1 MHKNNY
7 EIDHGTYQQIEAETE
22 PAKKRGKVRA
32 AVASC
37 ALAAMLA
44 IGGTAAYLT
53 AQDSV
58 VNEFELD
65 TNMAI
70 DLTEPSFDSTQPMEV
85 VPAQPVAKD
94 PTVTNTGTV
103 EQYAIVQVK
112 IPVFTGSVAGEDGK
126 SVDVVDHDL
135 YTFVANEGWEQLGE
149 AAVEDGYRTYTYGY
163 TDSLAGSDSATLFDS
178 VTVANLTKSIELGSY
193 DIPVNAY
200 AIQKQGMADVSAA
213 WAAYQAQEV
222 AAATDTTD

>member
-1 MHKNNY
+1 MHMNNTN
-7 EIDHGTYQQIEAETE
+7 IDHSTYQQIEAETE

-70 DLTEPSFDSTQPMEV
+70 DLTEPSFDSSQPMEV

-112 IPVFTGSVAGEDGK
+112 IPVFTGSIVGDEGK
-126 SVDVVDHDL
+126 SVEVTDHDL
-135 YTFVANEGWEQLGE
+135 YSFTAKDGWEQLGE
-149 AAVEDGYRTYTYGY
+149 ATVADGYRTYTYGH
-163 TDSLAGSDSATLFDS
+163 TASLAGGASATLFDT
-178 VTVANLTKSIELGSY
+178 VTVANLTKSLTLDSY
-193 DIPVNAY
+193 DIPVNAF
-200 AIQKQGMADVSAA
+200 AIQKQGMENVAGA
-213 WAAYQAQEV
+213 WTAYQAQEV
-222 AAATDTTD
+222 AAATDSTN

>member
-1 MHKNNY
+1 MHENY
-7 EIDHGTYQQIEAETE
+7 EIPNEAYQQIESEPE

-53 AQDSV
+53 ATDSV

-70 DLTEPSFDSTQPMEV
+70 DLTEPSFDSTQPMDV

-103 EQYAIVQVK
+103 EQFAIVQVK
-112 IPVFTGSVAGEDGK
+112 IPVFTGSIAGEDGK
-126 SVDVVDHDL
+126 SVDVTDHDL
-135 YTFVANEGWEQLGE
+135 YSFTAKAGWEQLGT
-149 AAVEDGYRTYTYGY
+149 ATVADGYRTYTYGH
-163 TDSLAGSDSATLFDS
+163 TASLAANDTATLFDS
-178 VTVANLTKSIELGSY
+178 VTVANLTKSVTLASY

-200 AIQKQGMADVSAA
+200 AIQKQGMADVTAA

-222 AAATDTTD
+222 AAATDTQG